1 MRDVQDAAAIVW
13 FRRDLRVHDH
23 PALVAARSGFA
34 RVVPLFVLDDA
45 LLRGRYAS
53 PARAR
58 FMLGCLG
65 ALDAELRDRGSGLVV
80 RHGTPEEEVLAVAR
94 ETGARAVLWTSDVA
108 PYARRRDARVTEA
121 LRDAGVEARPHGGGY
136 LVDPSRPRT
145 QAGRPYTVFSR
156 FHRAIEAV
164 ERRPVH
170 RAPADLPPLPG
181 ALRKGRLPSAEALG
195 LAGDGDVPE
204 PVVEAGEPAARA
216 ALERWLGEDGI
227 DHYADRPAPKTKSL
241 VGMSR
246 LGTSV
251 LSPYLRW
258 GCLSARECE
267 ERARRRGGAGAAAWT
282 RQLAWRD
289 FYAHQLLMF
298 PANVRDEFQPR
309 FRRALRW
316 SDDAEA
322 LAAWKAG
329 RTGYPL
335 VDAGMR
341 QLAATGWM
349 HNRARLVVGSFLTKD
364 LHIDWREGERHFA
377 RLLLDGEPAQN
388 NGNWQW
394 IASTGADPAPYFR
407 RLFNPVTQQRK
418 FDPAGSYVRRWVPE
432 LAGVPD
438 DRLAEPWTMSAEEQ
452 RAAGCVIGADYPAP
466 IVDHA
471 HERRVA
477 MERYG
482 AVAGR

>member
-1 MRDVQDAAAIVW
+1 MPEVDDATAIVW

-23 PALVAARSGFA
+23 PAVVAAAGRYA
-34 RVVPLFVLDDA
+34 AVVPLYVLDDR
-45 LLRGRYAS
+45 LLHGRYAS
-53 PARAR
+53 PARVR
-58 FMLGCLG
+58 FMPGCLR
-65 ALDAELRDRGSGLVV
+65 ARDAARRERGGGWGV
-80 RHGTPEEEVLAVAR
+80 RHGAPADVVPAVAR
-94 ETGARAVLWTSDVA
+94 AAGARAVLWTSDVA
-108 PYARRRDARVTEA
+108 PYARRRDARVTAA
-121 LRDAGVEARPHGGGY
+121 LRAAGVEALPHGGGY
-136 LVDPSRPRT
+136 LADPSRLRT
-145 QAGRPYTVFSR
+145 RAGGPYTVFSPY
-156 FHRAIEAV
+156 FRALAHA
-164 ERRPVH
+164 ERRPLH
-170 RAPADLPPLPG
+170 RAPAELAPLPG
-181 ALRKGRLPSAEALG
+181 ALEKGRMPSAAALG
-195 LAGDGDVPE
+195 LDGDGEVPE

-216 ALERWLGEDGI
+216 ALERWLAGGLDA
-227 DHYADRPAPKTKSL
+227 YADRQD
-241 VGMSR
+241 GMAR
-246 LGTSV
+246 IGTSE

-267 ERARRRGGAGAAAWT
+267 ERARRRCGPGAEAWI

-298 PANVRDEFQPR
+298 PDNVALEFQER
-309 FRRALRW
+309 FRGALAW
-316 SDDAEA
+316 SRDAEA
-322 LAAWKAG
+322 LEAWKAG

-341 QLAATGWM
+341 QLARTGWM

-394 IASTGADPAPYFR
+394 IASTGADPAPYVR
-407 RLFNPVTQQRK
+407 RLFNPTTQQRR
-418 FDPAGSYVRRWVPE
+418 FDPTGAYVRRWVPE

-438 DRLAEPWTMSAEEQ
+438 ARLAEPWTMSEEEQ
-452 RAAGCVIGADYPAP
+452 RAAGCLIGVDYPAP

-471 HERRVA
+471 QERRVA

-482 AVAGR
+482 AVAAG